1 MGSLQGE
8 FVERRWIS
16 SDVETGLRLDAFLH
30 ARLPFLSRREL
41 QRAIGEACFTVNGRP
56 ARKGARLVEGDVVA
70 YAGPAAQLA
79 DAPAGNSKLYVPVI
93 HEDAAL
99 VALNKPASMDCH
111 GFSGRDQS
119 TLVNFVLARWPEL
132 AGVGRNRWDPAL
144 VHRIDRETSG
154 LVLVAKSDNAYI
166 HLRRQFRRGA
176 VQKIYLALVHGTA
189 PARATIAWPLTHD
202 TGDKRKM
209 RAVTAARAHSTRLWP
224 ALTAYEKLCERQG
237 LSLLRLEMRT
247 GVTHQLRAHLAAAG
261 HPIVGD
267 LLYGAPPENPGL
279 ARHFLHAGELRFVH
293 PVSQNAMVLKAGLA
307 PELKLLLQRLS
318 FGNEWRSFAGD

>member
-16 SDVETGLRLDAFLH
+16 SDVEAGLRLDAFLH

-41 QRAIGEACFTVNGRP
+41 QRAMREACFTVNGRP

-79 DAPAGNSKLYVPVI
+79 DAPTGNSKLCVPVI
-93 HEDAAL
+93 YEDAAL

-119 TLVNFVLARWPEL
+119 TLVNFVLAHWPEL
-132 AGVGRNRWDPAL
+132 AGVGGHRWDPAL

-166 HLRRQFRRGA
+166 HLRRQFRRRA

-202 TGDKRKM
+202 PGDKRKM
-209 RAVTAARAHSTRLWP
+209 RAVTAARAHSTRSWP
-224 ALTAYEKLCERQG
+224 ALTTYQKMCERQG

-267 LLYGAPPENPGL
+267 LLYGAPSENPGL
-279 ARHFLHAGELRFVH
+279 ARHFLHARELRFVH
-293 PVSQNAMVLKAGLA
+293 PVSQSAMVLKAALA
-307 PELKLLLQRLS
+307 PELKLFLQRLD
-318 FGNEWRSFAGD
+318 FGNDGRSFAGD